1 MSHLIEKH
9 SKSHQSRHRAVGW
22 VRFALALV
30 LAMGALMLSPGAA
43 FAQSDGPCVRPGAG
57 GPATPAPDLYSANGE
72 LTVALNYE
80 TGMDEQNRTLFC
92 FVTPTGQEAPTLHVN
107 PGDTLIVTLTNMVKF
122 VKIGDIGSSEV
133 ISNSTNICGA
143 ATMNS
148 ASANIHFHGTNTAP
162 TCGSDEVIHTLV
174 NSGQTFQYTLQIPA
188 DEPPGLY
195 WYHTHVHG
203 IASATVQGGAT
214 GLIEVEGI
222 ANIEPA
228 VSGLPE
234 RFLSVRDQPVTAPRK
249 PGQTVPYWD
258 LSLNYVPVSYPAYT
272 PAIIQMQQGSK
283 ELWRVANS
291 SSNTIVDLQLQYDG
305 KLQPVD
311 VVALDG
317 VPIGSQDGSGL
328 GTTLPKKDI
337 YIPPAG
343 RAEFIVT
350 APGAKVK
357 TATLSTLGIDTGPK
371 GDVDPPRP
379 LATIE
384 TTTDAPDLPLVRKR
398 NARPHQQRFKDLAA
412 VTPTALRS
420 LYLTEKVIK
429 GPPPVDNH
437 GLPPGAYFFITVEG
451 QKPRPF
457 SADDPPSI
465 VTTQGAVEDW
475 TIENRTG
482 EVHAFHIHQIHFLL
496 MAVNGKR
503 VPLSQQQYY
512 DTYQVPYWTGTGPY
526 PSITVRMDFRGPVVG
541 DFVYHCH
548 ILDHEDGGMMAIVRV
563 EPQS

>member
-1 MSHLIEKH
+1 MGKH
-9 SKSHQSRHRAVGW
+9 VAFI
-22 VRFALALV
+22 RFAFIAFLFTL
-30 LAMGALMLSPGAA
+30 LIPEAA
-43 FAQSDGPCVRPGAG
+43 FAQSTGPCVRPGAG
-57 GPATPAPDLYSANGE
+57 VPATPAPDLYSTNGA

-107 PGDTLIVTLTNMVKF
+107 PGDTIVINLTNMVKY
-122 VKIGDIGSSEV
+122 VNIGPSEV
-133 ISNSTNICGA
+133 VSNSSNICGA
-143 ATMNS
+143 ATMNA
-148 ASANIHFHGTNTAP
+148 ASVNIHFHGTNTSP

-174 NSGQTFQYTLQIPA
+174 NTGQSFQYTLQIPA

-203 IASATVQGGAT
+203 IASPTVQGGAT

-222 ANIEPA
+222 ANIEPKVA
-228 VSGLPE
+228 GLPE
-234 RFLSVRDQPVTAPRK
+234 RFLSIRDQPVTAP
-249 PGQTVPYWD
+249 PVTGQTVPSWD

-272 PAIIQMQQGSK
+272 PAIIQMQKGTQ

-305 KLQPVD
+305 KLQPMQ

-328 GTTLPKKDI
+328 GTSVKKTDI
-337 YIPPAG
+337 YLPPAG

-350 APGAKVK
+350 APGNKVK
-357 TATLSTLGIDTGPK
+357 TATLSTLAIDTGPA
-371 GDVDPPRP
+371 GDIDTARP

-384 TTTDAPDLPLVRKR
+384 TVKAATDLPLVQKR
-398 NARPHQQRFKDLAA
+398 NARPHQQRFKDLIAA
-412 VTPTALRS
+412 TPTTTRS
-420 LYLTEKVIK
+420 LYLSEKTIN
-429 GPPPVDNH
+429 GPPPVAH
-437 GLPPGAYFFITVEG
+437 RGLPPGNYFYITVAG
-451 QKPRPF
+451 QKPTLF
-457 SADDPPSI
+457 NANNPPAI

-475 TIENRTG
+475 TISNQTG

-496 MAVNGKR
+496 LAVNGKR

-512 DTYQVPYWTGTGPY
+512 DTYPIRYWTGSGAY

-548 ILDHEDGGMMAIVRV
+548 ILDHEDGGMMAIVQV
-563 EPQS
+563 NPQQ

>member
-1 MSHLIEKH
+1 MGKH
-9 SKSHQSRHRAVGW
+9 VAFI
-22 VRFALALV
+22 RFAFFAFLFAL
-30 LAMGALMLSPGAA
+30 LIPEAA
-43 FAQSDGPCVRPGAG
+43 FAQSTGPCVRPGAG
-57 GPATPAPDLYSANGE
+57 GPATPAPDLYSTNGA

-107 PGDTLIVTLTNMVKF
+107 PGDTIVINLTNMVKY
-122 VKIGDIGSSEV
+122 VNIGPSEV
-133 ISNSTNICGA
+133 VSNSSNICGA
-143 ATMNS
+143 ATMNA
-148 ASANIHFHGTNTAP
+148 ASVNIHFHGTNTSP

-174 NSGQTFQYTLQIPA
+174 NSGQSFQYTLQIPA

-203 IASATVQGGAT
+203 ISSPTVQGGAT

-222 ANIEPA
+222 ANIEPGVA
-228 VSGLPE
+228 GLPE
-234 RFLSVRDQPVTAPRK
+234 RFLSIRDQPVTAP
-249 PGQTVPYWD
+249 PVTGQTVPSWD

-272 PAIIQMQQGSK
+272 PAIIQMQKGTK

-291 SSNTIVDLQLQYDG
+291 ASNTIVDLQLQYDG
-305 KLQPVD
+305 KAQPLQL
-311 VVALDG
+311 VALDG

-328 GTTLPKKDI
+328 GSSLKKTDI

-350 APGAKVK
+350 APGNKVK
-357 TATLSTLGIDTGPK
+357 TATLSTFAIDTGPA
-371 GDVDPPRP
+371 GDIDTARP

-384 TTTDAPDLPLVRKR
+384 TVKAATDLPLVQKR
-398 NARPHQQRFKDLAA
+398 NAPPHQQRFKDLIAAA
-412 VTPTALRS
+412 VTTTRS
-420 LYLTEKVIK
+420 LYLSEKTIN
-429 GPPPVDNH
+429 GPPPVGRR
-437 GLPPGAYFFITVEG
+437 GLPPGNYFYITVAG
-451 QKPRPF
+451 QKPTLF
-457 SADDPPSI
+457 NANNPPAI

-475 TIENRTG
+475 TISNQTG

-496 MAVNGKR
+496 LAVNGKR

-512 DTYQVPYWTGTGPY
+512 DTYPIGYWTGSGAY

-548 ILDHEDGGMMAIVRV
+548 ILDHEDGGMMAIVQV
-563 EPQS
+563 NPQQ

>member
-1 MSHLIEKH
+1 MTIIRYAFIAFL
-9 SKSHQSRHRAVGW
+9 
-22 VRFALALV
+22 FALLMPQAAL
-30 LAMGALMLSPGAA
+30 
-43 FAQSDGPCVRPGAG
+43 AQSSGPCVRPGAG
-57 GPATPAPDLYSANGE
+57 GPAIPAPDLYSANGV
-72 LTVALNYE
+72 LSVALNYE

-107 PGDTLIVTLTNMVKF
+107 PGDTISISLTNNVKF
-122 VKIGDIGSSEV
+122 VNIGDSEV
-133 ISNSTNICGA
+133 ISSSSNLCGA

-148 ASANIHFHGTNTAP
+148 ASVNIHFHGTNTTP

-174 NSGQTFQYTLQIPA
+174 NTGQTFQYTLQIPA

-222 ANIEPA
+222 ANIEPT

-234 RFLSVRDQPVTAPRK
+234 RFLSVRDQQETAP
-249 PGQTVPYWD
+249 PVQGQTVPFWD

-272 PAIIQMQQGSK
+272 PAIIQMQRGSK

-291 SSNTIVDLQLQYDG
+291 SSNTIIDLQLQYDG
-305 KLQPVD
+305 KVEPVQ

-317 VPIGSQDGSGL
+317 VPVGSQDGSGL
-328 GTTLPKKDI
+328 GTTLRKTDI
-337 YIPPAG
+337 YLPPAS

-357 TATLSTLGIDTGPK
+357 TATLSTLGIDTGPA
-371 GDVDPPRP
+371 GDIDPPRP
-379 LATIE
+379 LATIQ
-384 TTTDAPDLPLVRKR
+384 TTAAAPDLPLVHKR
-398 NARPHQQRFKDLAA
+398 NAPPHQQRFKDLAEA
-412 VTPTALRS
+412 TPTTERS
-420 LYLTEKVIK
+420 LYLTEKMII
-429 GPPPVDNH
+429 GPPPVAH
-437 GLPPGAYFFITVEG
+437 GGLPPGSYFYITVVG
-451 QKPRPF
+451 QKPKLF
-457 SADDPPSI
+457 SANNPPAI

-475 TIENRTG
+475 TIENRTA
-482 EVHAFHIHQIHFLL
+482 EIHAFHIHQIHFLL
-496 MAVNGKR
+496 LAVNGKR

-512 DTYQVPYWTGTGPY
+512 DTYPVGYWSGTGPY
-526 PSITVRMDFRGPVVG
+526 PSIKVRMDFRGPVVG

-548 ILDHEDGGMMAIVRV
+548 ILDHEDGGMMAIVQV
-563 EPQS
+563 NPQP